1 MSIEFLPFDT
11 SRCSLDTAAR
21 EALASRALGPAS
33 ALLSRVRAGDM
44 FASRTFASSRPRA
57 IVVRM
62 EGRKIAP
69 SLRSSRGTRR
79 MDRPPS
85 PLFRQVAIEAAAGT
99 QVGASLATHWGGVAV
114 LTAIAF
120 ALLAALG
127 AFLALVEHAP
137 LHHVA
142 AVVESRSGPLRLQSP
157 LDGVARQAPSTI
169 APQDD
174 RLMVKLLVTPAA
186 VAAVRPGV
194 VVKLAFRAYPQ
205 ERFGLF
211 DAKVESVDEPA
222 SRSGELAHAAAVGN
236 GPIVVASASLPGTLR
251 GSQGDVLPLRPGMH
265 ADALVPGERRTLL
278 AWLLDTRGLND
289 GVGRNRAVAEAG
301 R

>member
-1 MSIEFLPFDT
+1 
-11 SRCSLDTAAR
+11 
-21 EALASRALGPAS
+21 
-33 ALLSRVRAGDM
+33 
-44 FASRTFASSRPRA
+44 
-57 IVVRM
+57 
-62 EGRKIAP
+62 
-69 SLRSSRGTRR
+69 

-99 QVGASLATHWGGVAV
+99 QVGAPLATHWGGVAV

-120 ALLAALG
+120 ALLAALV
-127 AFLALVEHAP
+127 AFLTLVEHAP

-142 AVVESRSGPLRLQSP
+142 AVVESRSTPLRLQAP
-157 LDGVARQAPSTI
+157 LDDDVARQTPFTI

-174 RLMVKLLVTPAA
+174 PLVVKLLVTPAA

-222 SRSGELAHAAAVGN
+222 SRSGELAHPATVGN
-236 GPIVVASASLPGTLR
+236 DPIVVASASLPGALR
-251 GSQGDVLPLRPGMH
+251 GRQGDVLPLRPGMH

-278 AWLLDTRGLND
+278 AWLLDARGLSD